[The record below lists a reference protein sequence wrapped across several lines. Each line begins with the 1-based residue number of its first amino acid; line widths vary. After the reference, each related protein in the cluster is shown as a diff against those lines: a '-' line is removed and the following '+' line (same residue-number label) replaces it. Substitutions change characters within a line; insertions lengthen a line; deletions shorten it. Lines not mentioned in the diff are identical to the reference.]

1 MTTHLPALDEPV
13 RRWRAFAGKIR
24 QRADEWHAQGFEEAL
39 AMKRRARG
47 AQDNAYYL
55 FWSGVG
61 GQIRALRDKVEDTFE
76 HQLKPAF
83 EQNAGTGGAPWGRQA
98 RHEQQAQAEALW
110 RRLQQEKNE
119 LSEHLLGLA
128 CTNIADFD
136 AHEDLEAQYRQI
148 LLEHERIQQGFACIS
163 CGAGLTLQEVCHAAT
178 YVACPYCRTQNTFQ
192 PGSAAYGL
200 PALAE
205 KLAEQRAG
213 EARRRWET
221 AAAQASP
228 WSAASSASWHEQK
241 RREIDLYVDY
251 IETRFNEL
259 DRIVPSLKTQNDLV
273 RRSRIQEMNKALRP
287 PTTT

>member
-13 RRWRAFAGKIR
+13 RRWRAFAAKIR

-39 AMKRRARG
+39 AMKRRANG
-47 AQDNAYYL
+47 TLDNAYYL

-61 GQIRALRDKVEDTFE
+61 GQLRALRDKVEDTFE
-76 HQLKPAF
+76 NQLRPAF
-83 EQNAGTGGAPWGRQA
+83 EQNAGPRGAASGRQA
-98 RHEQQAQAEALW
+98 PAEALW
-110 RRLQQEKNE
+110 RLLQQEKNE

-148 LLEHERIQQGFACIS
+148 LLEHERIRQGFACVS
-163 CGAGLTLQEVCHAAT
+163 CGAGLTLPGVCHAAT

-213 EARRRWET
+213 EARRRWES
-221 AAAQASP
+221 AAAQATP
-228 WSAASSASWHEQK
+228 WSAASSASWHEHK

-259 DRIVPSLKTQNDLV
+259 DRIVPGLKAQNDLI
-273 RRSRIQEMNKALRP
+273 RRSRIQEMKKALGP
-287 PTTT
+287 PSTTSR